1 MLVCWVLKPG
11 CSVSPW
17 HHVSRDSAWRGGQG
31 SQHPAQRHLWTQKR
45 QSPAARCCPVPGTSD
60 TLLWLSSG
68 EWTHKVALGSGL
80 FAQPLDSH
88 LSWHPASLSPE
99 PPHPS
104 KSNGHD

>member
-1 MLVCWVLKPG
+1 MDKGLSTLP
-11 CSVSPW
+11 
-17 HHVSRDSAWRGGQG
+17 R
-31 SQHPAQRHLWTQKR
+31 
-45 QSPAARCCPVPGTSD
+45 GTSGPRKGRPQLRTAAQCLALPD
-60 TLLWLSSG
+60 TFLWLSFG

-80 FAQPLDSH
+80 FAQPLDNH

>member
-1 MLVCWVLKPG
+1 MCPEMEPRGADKGLSTLPG
-11 CSVSPW
+11 
-17 HHVSRDSAWRGGQG
+17 
-31 SQHPAQRHLWTQKR
+31 
-45 QSPAARCCPVPGTSD
+45 GTSGPRKGRALLPTADQCLALFD
-60 TLLWLSSG
+60 TFLWLPSG
-68 EWTHKVALGSGL
+68 EWTHMVALGSGL